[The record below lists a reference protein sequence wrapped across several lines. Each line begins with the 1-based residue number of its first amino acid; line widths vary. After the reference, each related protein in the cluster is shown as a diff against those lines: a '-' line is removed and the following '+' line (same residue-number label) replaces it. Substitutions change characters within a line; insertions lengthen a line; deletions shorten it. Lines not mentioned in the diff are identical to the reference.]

1 VEGPLDADGDFDADL
16 AQFSLGTYAG
26 TVTAQQQ
33 VISSPPL
40 PSAIVS
46 PRINGTNFVFDFGTV
61 YNQSYSVWA
70 NANLATSNW
79 VSYTNVVGD
88 GYVQKI
94 TAPVASGQTGIFY
107 RLSSP

>member
-1 VEGPLDADGDFDADL
+1 MGE
-16 AQFSLGTYAG
+16 FSLGTFVG

-40 PSAIVS
+40 SSAIIS
-46 PRINGTNFVFDFGTV
+46 PRIIGTNFVFNFGTV
-61 YNQSYSVWA
+61 SNQSYSVWA
-70 NANLATSNW
+70 NSNLATTNW
-79 VSYTNVVGD
+79 FSYTNVVGD

-94 TAPVASGQTGIFY
+94 TTSITNGQTGIFY